1 MLIDDLIWTQLR
13 ATTRPDGVRVA
24 LYRARYGRRL
34 VACGDTHHLYAPDEP
49 DAAVALYERL
59 AGVVVVVGA
68 EARAA

>member
-34 VACGDTHHLYAPDEP
+34 VACGDTHHLYAPDES

-59 AGVVVVVGA
+59 ASVVVGA